1 MSKKDLSKVRKEL
14 KSLNEDTLIQAVQ
27 KDMAKQLQREYG
39 KLEYELDRAL
49 DSNLELKEMIAA
61 GESNPIGWVN
71 ILISGTA
78 GVGKTARI
86 KQWAEKNGVK
96 LVQEDVKGM
105 DISDIGGAI
114 SPDKETGTKAIKL
127 GTTQFDDLDFT
138 KLSKDEKE
146 EVRNAEAQITED
158 EYDDRYAVLFLDEL
172 NRGLPEVRGSLL
184 TLVADH
190 EVPDPTVPGHM
201 RYLPGFLFTVA
212 AINPSGSGNY
222 EGVTKLDLAERTRFY
237 IVHMTA
243 DIPSFRDFLL
253 GWYDKQIKVFS
264 ERDKPYYVQ
273 KAVGRRGLAETIL
286 NSSQFSFDA
295 LEEETEANENETGIT
310 TPRTLALALQQ
321 SDGTKDDFLHYFE
334 AYCNPTKM
342 GLMKTI
348 LGNYKDVANKAN
360 SVFSNASKE
369 HSASLF
375 QKKEPSTLDKFRQY
389 KKDNGI

>member
-1 MSKKDLSKVRKEL
+1 MDYELTKVRQEL
-14 KSLNEDTLIQAVQ
+14 RKTLNEDTLMQAVER
-27 KDMAKQLQREYG
+27 DMKKQLEREYG

-114 SPDKETGTKAIKL
+114 SPDRETGTKAIKL

-138 KLSKDEKE
+138 KLSKDEKDE
-146 EVRNAEAQITED
+146 LRSAEAQVTED
-158 EYDDRYAVLFLDEL
+158 EYDDRYAILFLDEL

-237 IVHMTA
+237 VVHMTA
-243 DIPSFRDFLL
+243 DIPSFRKFLNE
-253 GWYDKQIKVFS
+253 WYDKQIRVFT
-264 ERDKPYYVQ
+264 ERNKPNIVQ
-273 KAVGRRGLAETIL
+273 KAEGRKALANTIL
-286 NSSQFSFDA
+286 KSAQFAFDA

-342 GLMKTI
+342 GLMNTI
-348 LGNYKDVANKAN
+348 LGDFKDIDNKAN
-360 SVFSNASKE
+360 SVFANNDDEGASI
-369 HSASLF
+369 F
-375 QKKEPSTLDKFRQY
+375 KKKVETPLDKLNKY
-389 KKDNGI
+389 KRANGF